1 MHVRRSSGLAGL
13 WARAV
18 RRTLALFA
26 VLGTFVLNG
35 GASTAAASTVQIR
48 PATQQ
53 TTATQLAQE
62 YLGALGAAGSKFL
75 KVEGALKALG
85 SSATR
90 AQVLAAVAP
99 LGPALA
105 PIEALLAAPP
115 PSTLEALPKPVTA
128 DGDASIRSTLDGAHL
143 DVGGRLYPH
152 GFQVSF
158 LEIVEYRWQLHA
170 RFTTLSAQVGMD
182 ARYSGRGGVRMY
194 VEDSTNTE
202 IPFTYKGK
210 LVMNAVIPT
219 SGLVPVTVNVAHES
233 EVQLEFGG
241 GLPRLAN
248 GVVDVVNDRLS

>member
-1 MHVRRSSGLAGL
+1 MHIRSRGLL
-13 WARAV
+13 RNR
-18 RRTLALFA
+18 RRTIGLTVGLLVPLG
-26 VLGTFVLNG
+26 VLVPVGPL
-35 GASTAAASTVQIR
+35 STASAATRHPAGTQSSTVQLVQAYLSVLG
-48 PATQQ
+48 PAGNK
-53 TTATQLAQE
+53 L
-62 YLGALGAAGSKFL
+62 S
-75 KVEGALKALG
+75 KVEAALKALG
-85 SSATR
+85 PSATR

-105 PIEALLAAPP
+105 PVEALLNAPTP
-115 PSTLEALPKPVTA
+115 TTLEALPKPVT
-128 DGDASIRSTLDGAHL
+128 GDEDSSIRSTLDGAHL

-158 LEIVEYRWQLHA
+158 LEIVEYSWQLHA
-170 RFTTLSAQVGMD
+170 RYTTLSAQVGMD
-182 ARYSGRGGVRMY
+182 ARYSGQGGVRMY

-241 GLPRLAN
+241 GLPRLSE
-248 GVVDVVNDRLS
+248 GVVDVVNDQLT